1 MEKVV
6 NVVGHAALGGVPA
19 CQTKIPS
26 TASTRAIE
34 RLYRISEA
42 ASVLRV
48 SRPHVYNILRGEFVI
63 DLSRPGRKGIKL
75 VPEST
80 LRRVLERHKKRFR

>member
-6 NVVGHAALGGVPA
+6 NVVDHAAQTGVPA

-26 TASTRAIE
+26 TASTCAIE
-34 RLYRISEA
+34 RLYRISEV
-42 ASVLRV
+42 ASVPPV
-48 SRPHVYNILRGEFVI
+48 SRPHVYNILRAEFVI
-63 DLSRPGRKGIKL
+63 DLSRLGRKGVKL

-80 LRRVLERHKKRFR
+80 LRRILERHKKRFR